1 MSFPGGTA
9 PRLRTWIG
17 PAIAVLASL
26 VLLLVPEPA
35 RIATARALERT
46 VFAPFRFAV
55 GWGEASLAVQL
66 QLHRLR
72 AERTE
77 VVLEQ
82 DRVREVQEE
91 NERLRRLLGF
101 RRRTDDQL
109 IAGAVVA
116 RDRGRLGDLLWV
128 EVAPGARIPDGAP
141 AVVPDGLIGWATGQ
155 DGERVRVACLT
166 NREVT
171 LSVLDQRTREAGILT
186 WVPPAVHRLELNDVP
201 LQSEWKEGDRVITS
215 GLGTVFPRG
224 LLVGWVEGSAPD
236 AAGRGKKVSVRPAA
250 SPAQTDEL
258 FFLVPEPR
266 GAELAGE
273 TDAGTSEPE
282 ESAADRAGDPDAE
295 SDGRAGVRAGSVD
308 GASSSPDG
316 SPSGLPAS
324 DLYPIDPL
332 VEQGRASDAPSG
344 AGVIPVP

>member
-66 QLHRLR
+66 QLHQLL

-77 VVLEQ
+77 TMLEQ
-82 DRVREVQEE
+82 DRVREVREE

-101 RRRTDDQL
+101 QRRTEDEL
-109 IAGAVVA
+109 ISGAVVA
-116 RDRGRLGDLLWV
+116 RDHGRLGDLLWV
-128 EVAPGARIPDGAP
+128 EVAPGARVPAGAP
-141 AVVPDGLIGWATGQ
+141 AVVPDGLIGWATEQ
-155 DGERVRVACLT
+155 NGERVRVACLA

-171 LSVLDQRTREAGILT
+171 LSVLDQRTREAGILS
-186 WVPPAVHRLELNDVP
+186 WVPPAVNRLELHDVP

-224 LLVGWVEGSAPD
+224 LLIGWVEGSAPD
-236 AAGRGKKVSVRPAA
+236 AAGRGKKVLVRPAA
-250 SPAQTDEL
+250 SSSQTDEL
-258 FFLVPEPR
+258 FFLVPAQR
-266 GAELAGE
+266 SAELAN
-273 TDAGTSEPE
+273 DPSERGPE
-282 ESAADRAGDPDAE
+282 PGFGGSAATVSA
-295 SDGRAGVRAGSVD
+295 SDEAPA
-308 GASSSPDG
+308 P
-316 SPSGLPAS
+316 LPAS
-324 DLYPIDPL
+324 DLYPIDPV
-332 VEQGRASDAPSG
+332 VEQGRSSEMAPG
-344 AGVIPVP
+344 GGVIPVP